1 MVQEKVYK
9 LVNNKVWVDITNI
22 RKKHSTFDNQKKI
35 RDMKIFS
42 KEMLINAGITLAV
55 VMVGLYVHDKFV
67 APKLASGGSS
77 DAEA

>member
-1 MVQEKVYK
+1 MNY
-9 LVNNKVWVDITNI
+9 IP
-22 RKKHSTFDNQKKI
+22 KKHNTFENQNKN
-35 RDMKIFS
+35 RDMKILS

-55 VMVGLYVHDKFV
+55 VMLGLYVHDKFV

>member
-1 MVQEKVYK
+1 M
-9 LVNNKVWVDITNI
+9 LVLKNRN
-22 RKKHSTFDNQKKI
+22 TFDNQKKI

-42 KEMLINAGITLAV
+42 KEMLINAGLTLAV

>member
-1 MVQEKVYK
+1 
-9 LVNNKVWVDITNI
+9 LNHIS
-22 RKKHSTFDNQKKI
+22 KKHNTFDYQKKI

>member
-1 MVQEKVYK
+1 
-9 LVNNKVWVDITNI
+9 
-22 RKKHSTFDNQKKI
+22 
-35 RDMKIFS
+35 MKIFS

-67 APKLASGGSS
+67 APKLASGST

>member
-1 MVQEKVYK
+1 MRY
-9 LVNNKVWVDITNI
+9 
-22 RKKHSTFDNQKKI
+22 QKKI

-67 APKLASGGSS
+67 APKLASGSS
-77 DAEA
+77 STEA

>member
-1 MVQEKVYK
+1 MFVLK
-9 LVNNKVWVDITNI
+9 NRN
-22 RKKHSTFDNQKKI
+22 TFDNQKKI

-67 APKLASGGSS
+67 APKLASGSS